1 MFSWKCPFLM
11 GNWTR
16 VRKRTEAC
24 SVKGSN
30 GGPRPSVMVGAQ
42 IITRNCIRLGSEHF
56 SMFWSFASFI
66 HNTHWWAY
74 TTLQEASKSM
84 ESVRPSCSASS
95 AVLHWSRGWMGGKKI
110 LTALIVVSPLGAHLE
125 RNLWQ
130 LMINKIVS
138 SKRAPTHWWW
148 EKALFVLQSSPVIQ
162 NKILKFSFGRES
174 LLPGNWFL

>member
-1 MFSWKCPFLM
+1 M

-66 HNTHWWAY
+66 HIEELILHDKEQARVWKAFDQHVVPHQPCYTEVEGGWGARRYWLRWSWCLHLEHIWKEIFDNWWSTRLY
-74 TTLQEASKSM
+74 PPKEHPRTD
-84 ESVRPSCSASS
+84 
-95 AVLHWSRGWMGGKKI
+95 GGKRHCLYCKHHLSFKI
-110 LTALIVVSPLGAHLE
+110 
-125 RNLWQ
+125 RY
-130 LMINKIVS
+130 
-138 SKRAPTHWWW
+138 
-148 EKALFVLQSSPVIQ
+148 
-162 NKILKFSFGRES
+162 
-174 LLPGNWFL
+174 

>member
-30 GGPRPSVMVGAQ
+30 GGPRPPVMVGAQ

-56 SMFWSFASFI
+56 SMFWSFASFL

-74 TTLQEASKSM
+74 TTWQGASKSIKN
-84 ESVRPSCSASS
+84 VRPSCSASS
-95 AVLHWSRGWMGGKKI
+95 SVLHWSRGTLGARRYWLRWSWCLHLEHIWKEIFDNWWSTRLYPPKEHPRTDGGKTHCLYCRLHLSFKI
-110 LTALIVVSPLGAHLE
+110 
-125 RNLWQ
+125 RY
-130 LMINKIVS
+130 
-138 SKRAPTHWWW
+138 
-148 EKALFVLQSSPVIQ
+148 
-162 NKILKFSFGRES
+162 
-174 LLPGNWFL
+174 

>member
-1 MFSWKCPFLM
+1 MLTNIFIMVCWHQAYEQKKHPLKYIDTRYQYNFRKGVDINLKTLYTIGTINLTTIWYVLLKFLAKWQDDQKFSWKSPFLM

-56 SMFWSFASFI
+56 SMFWSFASFL

-74 TTLQEASKSM
+74 TTWQGASTSM
-84 ESVRPSCSASS
+84 KSVRPACTTSS
-95 AVLHWSRGWMGGKKI
+95 AVLH
-110 LTALIVVSPLGAHLE
+110 
-125 RNLWQ
+125 
-130 LMINKIVS
+130 
-138 SKRAPTHWWW
+138 
-148 EKALFVLQSSPVIQ
+148 
-162 NKILKFSFGRES
+162 
-174 LLPGNWFL
+174 